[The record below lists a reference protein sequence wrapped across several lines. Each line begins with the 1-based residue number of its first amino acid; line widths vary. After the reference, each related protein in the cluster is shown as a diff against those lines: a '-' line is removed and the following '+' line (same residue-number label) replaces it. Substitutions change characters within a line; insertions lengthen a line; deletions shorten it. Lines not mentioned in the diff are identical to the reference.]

1 MIIKIL
7 GAGCTKC
14 KTLEQRLIALKD
26 DQQLDF
32 ELEKVTQL
40 ADILSY
46 GIMTT
51 PGLVI
56 DEKVMCTGK
65 LPSEDEIVSWIKESH

>member
-1 MIIKIL
+1 MTTVKIL

-14 KTLEQRLIALKD
+14 KTLEQKLIALKEKNN
-26 DQQLDF
+26 LDF

-40 ADILSY
+40 NDIMNY
-46 GIMTT
+46 GVMMT

-56 DEKVMCTGK
+56 NEKVMSYGK
-65 LPSEDEIVSWIKESH
+65 IPKDGEILKWIKEN